1 MYILANAVKN
11 IGRNKGRNILLAVII
26 FAVIL
31 ATAVSII
38 INTTTGAI
46 IRDYKAR
53 FGSEVFITLNYGKM
67 INFGDL
73 KPLTME
79 QQVRFGESDLLQ
91 SKEFTASVGAL
102 PKDLKVVNEDKLGQ
116 GGNGTQGGSGN
127 ATTGEI
133 GLGGTSGTEQG
144 NAPLSPSL
152 IRIIGSTRDD
162 ISDDFKRGQ
171 REIINGEK
179 YKDEDECIVSEA
191 FAELNHLSVGDTIQ
205 VESRDKDKPMTH
217 TLTVTGIYRDDTMVG
232 QEELYSGPTFN
243 RNNEILV
250 SFDTATKMDLFQIS
264 SYTESKYYLKSPE
277 LLEDFQKEL
286 SAKGLPDFY
295 KVSTDEAGYNR
306 IVGPVEGLTKITNTF
321 LIAVLVLGSVILI
334 ILSTLAIRER
344 KYEIGVLRAMGMK
357 KGKVALGL
365 LCEMIFITV
374 FCLALGLGVGAAA
387 SQPVANTLLKSQIE
401 IAENNNN
408 GIMTAG
414 DLVAQNSSA
423 QANPLSELRVSLNMD
438 AVGQIALISLLLAG
452 VSSFAGILY
461 ITKFEPMKILS
472 ERN

>member
-1 MYILANAVKN
+1 MYILGNAVKN
-11 IGRNKGRNILLAVII
+11 IGRNKGRNSLMAVII

-53 FGSEVFITLNYGKM
+53 FGSEVFITVNYGKT

-79 QQVRFGESDLLQ
+79 QQIGFGESGLLQ

-102 PKDLKVVNEDKLGQ
+102 PKDLKAVNEDKLGQ
-116 GGNGTQGGSGN
+116 GGGTQEGSGST
-127 ATTGEI
+127 ATGEI
-133 GLGGTSGTEQG
+133 GLWSSSGAEQG

-162 ISDDFKRGQ
+162 ISDEFKEGR
-171 REIINGEK
+171 REVINGEK
-179 YKDEDECIVSEA
+179 YRDEDECIVSEA

-217 TLTVTGIYRDDTMVG
+217 PLTVTGIYRDNTMVG
-232 QEELYSGPTFN
+232 QEELYKNPTFN
-243 RNNEILV
+243 RSNEILV
-250 SFDTATKMDLFQIS
+250 SFDTATKMELFQIS
-264 SYTESKYYLKSPE
+264 SYTEAKYYLKSPE
-277 LLEDFQKEL
+277 LLKDFQEEL
-286 SAKGLPDFY
+286 SEKGLPDFY
-295 KVSTDEAGYNR
+295 KVSTDEAGYNK
-306 IVGPVEGLTKITNTF
+306 IVGPVEGLAKITDTF
-321 LIAVLVLGSVILI
+321 LIAVLILGSIILI
-334 ILSTLAIRER
+334 ILSALAIRER

-357 KGKVALGL
+357 KGKVAMGL
-365 LCEMIFITV
+365 LCEMIIITA
-374 FCLALGLGVGAAA
+374 FCLTLGLGVGAVA
-387 SQPVANTLLKSQIE
+387 SQPVANTLLKSQIA
-401 IAENNNN
+401 IVENNNN
-408 GIMTAG
+408 GGLTAG
-414 DLVAQNSSA
+414 ALAANGSSA
-423 QANPLSELRVSLNMD
+423 QAKPLSELRVSLNMD
-438 AVGQIALISLLLAG
+438 AAGRIALISLLLAG